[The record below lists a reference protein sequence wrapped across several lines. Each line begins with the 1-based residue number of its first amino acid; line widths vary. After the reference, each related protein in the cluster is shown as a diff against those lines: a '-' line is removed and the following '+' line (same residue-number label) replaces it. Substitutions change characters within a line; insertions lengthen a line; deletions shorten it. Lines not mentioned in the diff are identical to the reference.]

1 MATITDFIILNKKLE
16 KYFKMLCDITGYDGD
31 KIIPDINKKRLGF
44 YLYIL
49 ENVCDTEGNNDEIID
64 SIIDTEFNKIFF
76 DENIN
81 DNGMDAV
88 YIDENKKCV
97 KLFNFKYRQSFN
109 SDKSQSLNDNFI
121 STKFLNL
128 CLSKDPQR
136 FDDYPEKLKNK
147 LIKLNDIFINP
158 KDIWDVTLY
167 QVSNEAHEVK
177 EIDDELGGLS
187 SQYQIKIK
195 SLALPTISQ
204 FMSIRPKSI
213 NASMILNKDA
223 LMCYSEDSKATAKSY
238 IVRVRCDEIIRI
250 TSDNE
255 SLRFNRSIE
264 DISILSDAVLEYGV
278 LFDNVRG
285 FVKNS
290 KYNPNIGMTIKENPT
305 KFFMYNNGITMVANS
320 ISATNL
326 AGNLSMRL
334 DVNDFQIVN
343 GGQTLRAIHEFN
355 KINETNISNYLCHAE
370 VLLRIFMPDIDSND
384 IHKIA
389 EYTNS
394 QNSIKPSDLK
404 SLSTE
409 QIDIERYLGEH
420 GIEYI
425 RKSGDTG
432 SDDGIQYDHMIKME
446 TFGQILK
453 AIDGYPDK
461 STNSMKDI
469 FEKDYDNL
477 FIKKF
482 KIEKSP
488 SIIVDYY
495 DIIKAYKASSYR
507 GSQIKYF
514 YILYIRSNGI
524 DFQLN
529 TLIEK
534 LEDCISAYK
543 TDDMSVVRKMGLSG
557 FKESVNK
564 AFNIKFQA

>member
-1 MATITDFIILNKKLE
+1 
-16 KYFKMLCDITGYDGD
+16 
-31 KIIPDINKKRLGF
+31 
-44 YLYIL
+44 
-49 ENVCDTEGNNDEIID
+49 
-64 SIIDTEFNKIFF
+64 
-76 DENIN
+76 
-81 DNGMDAV
+81 
-88 YIDENKKCV
+88 
-97 KLFNFKYRQSFN
+97 
-109 SDKSQSLNDNFI
+109 
-121 STKFLNL
+121 
-128 CLSKDPQR
+128 
-136 FDDYPEKLKNK
+136 
-147 LIKLNDIFINP
+147 
-158 KDIWDVTLY
+158 
-167 QVSNEAHEVK
+167 
-177 EIDDELGGLS
+177 
-187 SQYQIKIK
+187 
-195 SLALPTISQ
+195 
-204 FMSIRPKSI
+204 MSIRPKSI

-255 SLRFNRSIE
+255 ALRFNRSIE

-326 AGNLSMRL
+326 AGNFSMRL

-432 SDDGIQYDHMIKME
+432 SDDGIQYEHMIKME

-469 FEKDYDNL
+469 FEKDYDAL
-477 FIKKF
+477 FIKNF

-495 DIIKAYKASSYR
+495 EIIKAYKASSYR

-514 YILYIRSNGI
+514 YILYIKSKGI

-564 AFNIKFQA
+564 AFSI

>member
-16 KYFKMLCDITGYDGD
+16 KYFRLLCDITGYNESSIVSDAE
-31 KIIPDINKKRLGF
+31 KKRFGF

-49 ENVCDTEGNNDEIID
+49 ENVCDIECDNDEIID
-64 SIIDTEFNKIFF
+64 SIIDTDFNKRFF
-76 DENIN
+76 DEKIN
-81 DNGMDAV
+81 DSGMDAV
-88 YIDENKKCV
+88 FIDEEKKCV
-97 KLFNFKYRQSFN
+97 KLFNFKYRGSFN
-109 SDKSQSLNDNFI
+109 SDKTQCLNDNFI

-128 CLSKDPQR
+128 CLNSDGSSFNK
-136 FDDYPEKLKNK
+136 YPEKLKNK
-147 LIKLNDIFINP
+147 LIKLNDIFLRP

-167 QVSNEAHEVK
+167 QVSNEAREVR
-177 EIDDELGGLS
+177 EIDAALENLS
-187 SQYQIKIK
+187 SLYQIKIE

-204 FMSIRPKSI
+204 FMSIRPKDI
-213 NASMILNKDA
+213 NASMILSKDA
-223 LMCYSEDSKATAKSY
+223 LMCYSEDNKATAKSY
-238 IVRVRCDEIIRI
+238 ILRIRCDEIIRI
-250 TSDNE
+250 TSDDE
-255 SLRFNRSIE
+255 KLRLEKNLE
-264 DISILSDAVLEYGV
+264 DISILADSSIEYGL

-290 KYNPNIGMTIKENPT
+290 KYNPNIGTTIKDNPT

-320 ISATNL
+320 ISAINL

-334 DVNDFQIVN
+334 DINGFQIVN
-343 GGQTLRAIHEFN
+343 GGQTLRAIHKFN
-355 KINETNISNYLCHAE
+355 KDNKDNINNYLCQAE

-394 QNSIKPSDLK
+394 QNAIKPSDLK
-404 SLSTE
+404 SLSAE

-432 SDDGIQYDHMIKME
+432 TDDSKHYDYMIKME

-453 AIDGYPDK
+453 AISGYPDK

-469 FEKDYDNL
+469 FEKDYDFL
-477 FIKKF
+477 FIKSF

-488 SIIVDYY
+488 ALIVDYY
-495 DIIKAYKASSYR
+495 DIIKAYKSSNYR

-514 YILYIRSNGI
+514 YVLYLKSKGI
-524 DFQLN
+524 NDLYVDVIQ
-529 TLIEK
+529 K
-534 LEDCISAYK
+534 LEKVINDFK
-543 TDDMSVVRKMGLSG
+543 MDDMSVVRKMGLSR
-557 FKESVNK
+557 FKEYVND
-564 AFNIKFQA
+564 FFEIN

>member
-16 KYFKMLCDITGYDGD
+16 KYFKMLCDITGYDD
-31 KIIPDINKKRLGF
+31 NKKIPDTNKKRLGF

-49 ENVCDTEGNNDEIID
+49 ENVCDTDGNNDEIID

-76 DENIN
+76 DENVN

-128 CLSKDPQR
+128 CLSKNAQR
-136 FDDYPEKLKNK
+136 FDDYPEKLKSK

-167 QVSNEAHEVK
+167 QVSNEAQEVK

-255 SLRFNRSIE
+255 ALRFNRSIE

-326 AGNLSMRL
+326 AGNFSMRL

-409 QIDIERYLGEH
+409 QIDIERYLSEH

-469 FEKDYDNL
+469 FEKDYDAL
-477 FIKKF
+477 FIKNF

-495 DIIKAYKASSYR
+495 EIIKAYKASSYR

-514 YILYIRSNGI
+514 YILYIKSKGI

-564 AFNIKFQA
+564 AFSI

>member
-16 KYFKMLCDITGYDGD
+16 KYFKMLCDITGYDD
-31 KIIPDINKKRLGF
+31 NKKIPDTNKKRLGF

-49 ENVCDTEGNNDEIID
+49 ENVCDTDGNNDEIID

-76 DENIN
+76 DENVN

-109 SDKSQSLNDNFI
+109 IDKSQSLNDNFI

-128 CLSKDPQR
+128 CLSKNAQR

-167 QVSNEAHEVK
+167 QVSNEAQEVK

-255 SLRFNRSIE
+255 ALRFNRSIE

-409 QIDIERYLGEH
+409 QIDIERFLGEH

-469 FEKDYDNL
+469 FEKDYDAL
-477 FIKKF
+477 FIKNF

-495 DIIKAYKASSYR
+495 EIIKAYKTSSYR

-514 YILYIRSNGI
+514 YILYIKSKGI
-524 DFQLN
+524 DLQLN

-564 AFNIKFQA
+564 AFSI

>member
-1 MATITDFIILNKKLE
+1 MSMATIADFIILNKKLE
-16 KYFKMLCDITGYDGD
+16 KYFRLLCDVTGYSESELLS
-31 KIIPDINKKRLGF
+31 DIDKKRFGF
-44 YLYIL
+44 YFYIL
-49 ENVCDTEGNNDEIID
+49 ENACDIDGDNDAIID
-64 SIIDTEFNKIFF
+64 SIIDTDFNKKFCE
-76 DENIN
+76 DNIN
-81 DNGMDAV
+81 DSGMDAV
-88 YIDENKKCV
+88 FIDEDKKCV
-97 KLFNFKYRQSFN
+97 KLFNFKYRETFN
-109 SDKSQSLNDNFI
+109 SDKTQSLNDNFI

-128 CLSKDPQR
+128 CLSQDKKK
-136 FDDYPEKLKNK
+136 FNKYPEKLKNK
-147 LIKLNDIFINP
+147 LNKLNDIFLRP

-167 QVSNEAHEVK
+167 QVSNEAKEVR
-177 EIDDELGGLS
+177 EIDDELGNLS
-187 SQYQIKIK
+187 SLYQIKIEP
-195 SLALPTISQ
+195 LALPSISQ
-204 FMSIRPKSI
+204 FMSIRPKDI
-213 NASMILNKDA
+213 NASIILSKDA
-223 LMCYSEDSKATAKSY
+223 LMCYSEDNKATAKSY
-238 IVRVRCDEIIRI
+238 ILRVRCDEIIRI

-255 SLRFNRSIE
+255 ALRLEKSIE
-264 DISILSDAVLEYGV
+264 DISILSDSTLEYGV

-290 KYNPNIGMTIKENPT
+290 KYNPNIGATIKDNPT

-334 DVNDFQIVN
+334 DINDFQIVN
-343 GGQTLRAIHEFN
+343 GGQTLRAIHKFN
-355 KINETNISNYLCHAE
+355 KDNKANISNYLCHAE

-394 QNSIKPSDLK
+394 QNAIKPSDLK

-432 SDDGIQYDHMIKME
+432 SDDGRHYDYMIKME

-453 AIDGYPDK
+453 AISGYPDK

-469 FEKDYDNL
+469 FEKDYDSL
-477 FIKKF
+477 FIKQF

-488 SIIVDYY
+488 GIIIDYY
-495 DIIKAYKASSYR
+495 NIIKSYKKSDYR

-514 YILYIRSNGI
+514 YVLYLKANGI
-524 DFQLN
+524 HSQYAN
-529 TLIEK
+529 IIKK
-534 LEDCISAYK
+534 LERCISAYK
-543 TDDMSVVRKMGLSG
+543 AEEMSVVRKMGLSG

-564 AFNIKFQA
+564 AFDI

>member
-16 KYFKMLCDITGYDGD
+16 KYFKMLCDITGYDD
-31 KIIPDINKKRLGF
+31 NKKIPDTNKKRLGF

-49 ENVCDTEGNNDEIID
+49 ENVCDTDGNNDEIID

-76 DENIN
+76 DENVN

-128 CLSKDPQR
+128 CLSKNAQR
-136 FDDYPEKLKNK
+136 FDYYPEKLKSK

-167 QVSNEAHEVK
+167 QVSNEAQEVK

-255 SLRFNRSIE
+255 ALRFNRSIE

-469 FEKDYDNL
+469 FEKDYDAL
-477 FIKKF
+477 FIKNF

-495 DIIKAYKASSYR
+495 EIIKAYKASSYR

-514 YILYIRSNGI
+514 YILYIKSKGI

-564 AFNIKFQA
+564 AFSI

>member
-16 KYFKMLCDITGYDGD
+16 KYFRLLCDVTGYNGKDVLSD
-31 KIIPDINKKRLGF
+31 VSKKRFGF
-44 YLYIL
+44 YLFIL
-49 ENVCDTEGNNDEIID
+49 ENVCDVDGDNDEIID
-64 SIIDTEFNKIFF
+64 SIIDTEFNKVFCEESF
-76 DENIN
+76 N
-81 DNGMDAV
+81 DFGMDAV
-88 YIDENKKCV
+88 FIDEDKKCV
-97 KLFNFKYRQSFN
+97 KLFNFKYRQTFN
-109 SDKSQSLNDNFI
+109 SDKTQSLNDNFI

-128 CLSKDPQR
+128 CLSKDR
-136 FDDYPEKLKNK
+136 KIFNKYPEKLRDK
-147 LIKLNDIFINP
+147 LNKLNDIFLKP

-167 QVSNEAHEVK
+167 QVSNEAQEVR
-177 EIDDELGGLS
+177 EIDDELGNLS
-187 SQYQIKIK
+187 SLYQLKIE

-204 FMSIRPKSI
+204 FMSLRPKDI
-213 NASMILNKDA
+213 NASMILSKDA

-238 IVRVRCDEIIRI
+238 ILRVRCDEIIRV
-250 TSDNE
+250 TSDDELLRLNK
-255 SLRFNRSIE
+255 SLE
-264 DISILSDAVLEYGV
+264 DISVLADSALEYGV

-290 KYNPNIGMTIKENPT
+290 KYNPNIGLTIKDNPT

-320 ISATNL
+320 LSATNL

-334 DVNDFQIVN
+334 DINDFQIVN
-343 GGQTLRAIHEFN
+343 GGQTLRAIHKFN
-355 KINETNISNYLCHAE
+355 KDNATNISNYLCHAE
-370 VLLRIFMPDIDSND
+370 VLLRVFMPDLDSND

-394 QNSIKPSDLK
+394 QNAIKSSDLK

-420 GIEYI
+420 SIEYI

-432 SDDGIQYDHMIKME
+432 SDDSKQYDYMIKME

-453 AIDGYPDK
+453 AISGHPDK

-469 FEKDYDNL
+469 FEKDYDAL
-477 FIKKF
+477 FIKNF

-488 SIIVDYY
+488 AIIIDYY
-495 DIIKAYKASSYR
+495 NIIKEYKASDFR

-514 YILYIRSNGI
+514 YVLYIKSKGVTAKYSTI
-524 DFQLN
+524 
-529 TLIEK
+529 IKK
-534 LEDCISAYK
+534 LEVCISNYK

-557 FKESVNK
+557 FKEHVNK
-564 AFNIKFQA
+564 SFEILP

>member
-16 KYFKMLCDITGYDGD
+16 KYFRLLCDVTGYNETSMVSDAA
-31 KIIPDINKKRLGF
+31 KKRFGF

-49 ENVCDTEGNNDEIID
+49 ENVCDVECDNDEIID
-64 SIIDTEFNKIFF
+64 SIIDTDFNKKFF

-81 DNGMDAV
+81 DSGMDAV
-88 YIDENKKCV
+88 FIDEEKKCV
-97 KLFNFKYRQSFN
+97 KLFNFKYRETFN
-109 SDKSQSLNDNFI
+109 SDKTQCLNDNFI

-128 CLSKDPQR
+128 CLSLDKKC
-136 FDDYPEKLKNK
+136 FNKYPEKLKDK
-147 LIKLNDIFINP
+147 LIKLNDIFLRP

-167 QVSNEAHEVK
+167 QVSNEAREVR
-177 EIDDELGGLS
+177 EIDAALENLS
-187 SQYQIKIK
+187 SLYQIKIE

-204 FMSIRPKSI
+204 FMSIRPKDI
-213 NASMILNKDA
+213 NASMILSKDA
-223 LMCYSEDSKATAKSY
+223 LMCYSEDNKATAKSY
-238 IVRVRCDEIIRI
+238 ILRIRCDEIIRI
-250 TSDNE
+250 TSDDE
-255 SLRFNRSIE
+255 KLRLEKNLE
-264 DISILSDAVLEYGV
+264 DISILADSSIEYGL

-290 KYNPNIGMTIKENPT
+290 KYNPNIGTTIKDNPT
-305 KFFMYNNGITMVANS
+305 KFFMYNNGITMVAKS
-320 ISATNL
+320 ISAINL

-334 DVNDFQIVN
+334 DINGFQIVN
-343 GGQTLRAIHEFN
+343 GGQTLRAIHKFN
-355 KINETNISNYLCHAE
+355 RDNKDNINNYLCQAE

-394 QNSIKPSDLK
+394 QNAIKPSDLK
-404 SLSTE
+404 SLSAE

-432 SDDGIQYDHMIKME
+432 TDDSKHYDYMIKME

-453 AIDGYPDK
+453 AISGYPDK

-469 FEKDYDNL
+469 FEKDYDFL
-477 FIKKF
+477 FIKNF

-488 SIIVDYY
+488 GLIVDYY
-495 DIIKAYKASSYR
+495 DIIKTYKSSNYR

-514 YILYIRSNGI
+514 YVLYLKSKGI
-524 DFQLN
+524 NDSYVDVIQ
-529 TLIEK
+529 K
-534 LEDCISAYK
+534 LEQIINDFK
-543 TDDMSVVRKMGLSG
+543 MDDMSVVRKMGLSR
-557 FKESVNK
+557 FKEYVND
-564 AFNIKFQA
+564 FFEIK

>member
-16 KYFKMLCDITGYDGD
+16 KYFRLLCDVTGYNETSMVSDAA
-31 KIIPDINKKRLGF
+31 KKRFGF

-49 ENVCDTEGNNDEIID
+49 ENVCDVECDNDEIID
-64 SIIDTEFNKIFF
+64 SIIDTDFNKKFF

-81 DNGMDAV
+81 DSGMDAV
-88 YIDENKKCV
+88 FIDEEKKCV
-97 KLFNFKYRQSFN
+97 KLFNFKYRETFN
-109 SDKSQSLNDNFI
+109 SDKTQCLNDNFI

-128 CLSKDPQR
+128 CLSSDKKC
-136 FDDYPEKLKNK
+136 FNKYPEKLKNK
-147 LIKLNDIFINP
+147 LIKLNDIFLRP

-167 QVSNEAHEVK
+167 QVSNEAREVR
-177 EIDDELGGLS
+177 EIDAALENLS
-187 SQYQIKIK
+187 SLYQIKIE

-204 FMSIRPKSI
+204 FMSIRPKDI
-213 NASMILNKDA
+213 NASMILSKDA
-223 LMCYSEDSKATAKSY
+223 LMCYSEDNKATAKSY
-238 IVRVRCDEIIRI
+238 ILRIRCDEIIRI
-250 TSDNE
+250 TSDDE
-255 SLRFNRSIE
+255 KLRLEKNLE
-264 DISILSDAVLEYGV
+264 DISILADSSIEYGL

-290 KYNPNIGMTIKENPT
+290 KYNPNIGTTIKDNPT
-305 KFFMYNNGITMVANS
+305 KFFMYNNGITMVAKS
-320 ISATNL
+320 ISAINL

-334 DVNDFQIVN
+334 DINGFQIVN
-343 GGQTLRAIHEFN
+343 GGQTLRAIHKFN
-355 KINETNISNYLCHAE
+355 RDNKDNINNYLCQAE

-394 QNSIKPSDLK
+394 QNAIKPSDLK
-404 SLSTE
+404 SLSAE

-432 SDDGIQYDHMIKME
+432 TDDSKHYDYMIKME

-453 AIDGYPDK
+453 AISGYPDK

-469 FEKDYDNL
+469 FEKDYDFL
-477 FIKKF
+477 FIKNF

-488 SIIVDYY
+488 GLIVDYY
-495 DIIKAYKASSYR
+495 DIIKAYKSSNYR

-514 YILYIRSNGI
+514 YVLYLKSKGI
-524 DFQLN
+524 NDSYVDVIQ
-529 TLIEK
+529 K
-534 LEDCISAYK
+534 LEQIINDFK
-543 TDDMSVVRKMGLSG
+543 MDDMSVVRKMGLSR
-557 FKESVNK
+557 FKEYVND
-564 AFNIKFQA
+564 FFEIK